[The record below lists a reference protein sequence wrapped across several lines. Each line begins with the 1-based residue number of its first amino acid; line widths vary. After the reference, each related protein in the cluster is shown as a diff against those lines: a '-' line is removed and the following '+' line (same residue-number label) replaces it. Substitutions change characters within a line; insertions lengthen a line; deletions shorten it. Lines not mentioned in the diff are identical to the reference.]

1 MTNPFSLPDSP
12 QEGVAAY
19 ALDILEG
26 QAEFKHELTT
36 SATLQSE
43 LAAFQVAVQDLAYG
57 VPAMPLPAGLKEKL
71 FDRLTSITNDQLVD
85 QSNQVE
91 VRSTDL
97 SPNLLDLLDWP
108 ITDLQQ
114 VAIDLSNW
122 EIFPMPSGSEMA
134 IWQVDEVRA
143 QVAFFLR
150 VPTAGTL
157 PNHYHATG
165 ESILVLEGNFID
177 DDGTVYEVGQRFVAA
192 ANTSHQPATS
202 LGCLILSVTSMHD
215 KILVNRLL
223 A

>member
-12 QEGVAAY
+12 QAGVAAY
-19 ALDILEG
+19 ALDILEE
-26 QAEFKHELTT
+26 QAELERELAT

-43 LAAFQVAVQDLAYG
+43 LATFQTAVQDLSYG
-57 VPAMPLPAGLKEKL
+57 VPAAPLPVDLKKKL
-71 FDRLTSITNDQLVD
+71 FDRLSIITSEQSIDRSNPVD
-85 QSNQVE
+85 ARPADLPSN
-91 VRSTDL
+91 L
-97 SPNLLDLLDWP
+97 SNLLDWP
-108 ITDLQQ
+108 IADLQQ

-122 EIFPMPSGSEMA
+122 ETFPMPSGSEIA

-150 VPTAGTL
+150 VPTAGIL

-177 DDGTVYEVGQRFVAA
+177 DDGTVYEVGQRFVATA
-192 ANTSHQPATS
+192 DTSHQPSTS
-202 LGCLILSVTSMHD
+202 MGCLILNVTSMHD
-215 KILVNRLL
+215 KILVNTPL